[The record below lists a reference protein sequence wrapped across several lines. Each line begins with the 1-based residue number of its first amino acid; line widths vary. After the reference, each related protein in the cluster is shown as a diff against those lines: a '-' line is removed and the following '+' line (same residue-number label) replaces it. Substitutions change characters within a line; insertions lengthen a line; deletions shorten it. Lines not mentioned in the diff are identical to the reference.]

1 MESKFLYLSLLL
13 SITGLLILAYVT
25 ETIEPPI
32 SKTAD
37 IQSFALGKN
46 VHLQGNIT
54 SIHRF
59 DGGSMILTLGDAAG
73 EIKVYLPYTI
83 ASNFREQLRV
93 NTSLDLIGV
102 VELYKGTLE
111 VVVENHNALGVCE

>member
-13 SITGLLILAYVT
+13 SITGLLILAYTT

-32 SKTAD
+32 SKIED
-37 IQSFALGKN
+37 VHSFALGKN

-59 DGGSMILTLGDAAG
+59 EGGSMLIKLGDGVG
-73 EIKVYLPYTI
+73 EITVYLPYTT
-83 ASNFREQLRV
+83 ASRFREKLRV
-93 NTSLDLIGV
+93 NTSLDLVGV
-102 VELYKGTLE
+102 VELYNGNLE
-111 VVVENHNALGVCE
+111 VVVENHDALEVCE